1 MMLRQLRYIRRLTV
15 VLCAICI
22 VQLAVI
28 SPGLAQP
35 VPPDAATATATA
47 ADSSVEV
54 AREAGGDER
63 KPASSPTISSTSST
77 EEPNAKTLLS
87 RFDPSI
93 STYYARSVADPD
105 TSDFGHSSGFIGAVD
120 FNVMPSLVLSTDL
133 TIYREYGEEYERWVA
148 SNWSFSATR
157 TFELPPA
164 GVVYPTFFFN
174 LPTNSDDRE
183 YLSYRGSLGV
193 DVELRKFNFYEFSE
207 DHAFGGSVGSGTSRN
222 FYEHTTSEGL
232 SVNRIWQVS
241 GYASLSYKFRRS
253 LVFVLKFT
261 NNWRWQA
268 EGARTDDLYRLSA
281 RMSYS
286 PVESFWLGLSTVSAD
301 RTFLYDQVT
310 SNVALYDARATSVVF
325 SLTYVP
331 RLSATNELSR

>member
-1 MMLRQLRYIRRLTV
+1 M
-15 VLCAICI
+15 VLCTICI
-22 VQLAVI
+22 VQLAEI
-28 SPGLAQP
+28 GPCLAQP

-54 AREAGGDER
+54 ARETGGDEQ
-63 KPASSPTISSTSST
+63 KPASSPTISNTSST
-77 EEPNAKTLLS
+77 EEPNAKPLLS

-105 TSDFGHSSGFIGAVD
+105 TSDFGHSLGFSGAVD
-120 FNVMPSLVLSTDL
+120 FNAMPSLVLSTGL
-133 TIYREYGEEYERWVA
+133 TLYREYGEEYERFVA

-157 TFELPPA
+157 TFELSPA
-164 GVVYPTFFFN
+164 GVLYPTFFFS

-183 YLSYRGSLGV
+183 FLSYRGSLGV
-193 DVELRKFNFYEFSE
+193 DVELRKFNFYNFSK
-207 DHAFGGSVGSGTSRN
+207 DHALGGSVGSGTSRN
-222 FYEHTTSEGL
+222 LYEHTTSEGL
-232 SVNRIWQVS
+232 SANRIWQVS
-241 GYASLSYKFRRS
+241 GYASLSYKFRTS
-253 LVFVLKFT
+253 LVFVFKFT

-268 EGARTDDLYRLSA
+268 EGARTDDLYLLSA

-286 PVESFWLGLSTVSAD
+286 PVESFWLGLSTVSDD
-301 RTFLYDQVT
+301 RTFLNDQVT
-310 SNVALYDARATSVVF
+310 SNVALYDAKATSVVF